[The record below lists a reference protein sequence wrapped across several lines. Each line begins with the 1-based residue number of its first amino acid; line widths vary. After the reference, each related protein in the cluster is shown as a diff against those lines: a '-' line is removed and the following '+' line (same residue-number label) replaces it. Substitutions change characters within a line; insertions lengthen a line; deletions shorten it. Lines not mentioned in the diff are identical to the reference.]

1 MIELLQQYSIVE
13 ILAILI
19 ALAMG
24 IKGFF
29 SFWDWAVEK

>member
-1 MIELLQQYSIVE
+1 MIELLQQYTIVE

-29 SFWDWAVEK
+29 FFFYWSVAE

>member
-13 ILAILI
+13 IVAILI

-29 SFWDWAVEK
+29 S